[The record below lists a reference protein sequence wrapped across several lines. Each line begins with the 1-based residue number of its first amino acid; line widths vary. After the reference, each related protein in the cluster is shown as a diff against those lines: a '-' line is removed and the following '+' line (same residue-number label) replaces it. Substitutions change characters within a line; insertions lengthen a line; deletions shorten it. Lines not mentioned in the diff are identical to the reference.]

1 MTKQLVAMK
10 FVLLAVFSI
19 LLSGVSEAQ
28 VTKKPVPAVRKTV
41 TVEQLK
47 TQINNAYSKG
57 DFAKTI
63 ILCNQLLPRTPN
75 DTDNTVTKILCKT
88 KLKKHKEAIG
98 DIKKFYKENSAEFL
112 ALFPADIYAAEFNER
127 MSFDE
132 REQYYAA
139 SIQLSPGNARV
150 YFKQA
155 YDYADDDNCIKA
167 IELAQKGYS
176 LITDET
182 VSYTRSYIYMQKICG
197 NRDTAW
203 AVLNAYANKYP
214 DDLNAKAMKATFL
227 TEDKKFTEALTFI
240 NEVIAAKP
248 ENKDFYMARAGIYFK
263 MDDKVAACKEAKF
276 IKDKFNDDRGLAE
289 FNCTE

>member
-1 MTKQLVAMK
+1 MTKQLRRMK
-10 FVLLAVFSI
+10 FIFLTVFNI
-19 LLSGVSEAQ
+19 LILGITTAQ
-28 VTKKPVPAVRKTV
+28 TTKKPAPAVIKTM
-41 TVEQLK
+41 TAEQLK
-47 TQINNAYSKG
+47 KQINDAYSKG

-63 ILCNQLLPRTPN
+63 VLCNQLLARTPN

-88 KLKKHKEAIG
+88 KLKKHKEAIE

-112 ALFPADIYAAEFNER
+112 ALLPAEIYASEFSER

-139 SIQLSPGNARV
+139 SIQLNPKNARV

-155 YDYADDDNCIKA
+155 YDYYDDDNCIKA
-167 IELAQKGYS
+167 IELAQKGLS

-182 VSYTRSYIYMQKICG
+182 ISYTRSYIYIQKNCG
-197 NRDTAW
+197 NRDSAW

-214 DDLNAKAMKATFL
+214 GDLNAKAMKATFL
-227 TEDKKFTEALTFI
+227 TEDKKFTEALIFI
-240 NEVIAAKP
+240 NEAIAANP

-263 MDDKVAACKEAKF
+263 MNDKAAACKEAKF
-276 IKDKFNDDRGLAE
+276 IKEKFDDATAE
-289 FNCTE
+289 LEFKCSE